1 MYAADFLFSN
11 CPLMLPQLLN
21 KDFYHTQAANLEIK
35 SKTPNG
41 VV

>member
-1 MYAADFLFSN
+1 MLQKVLLLQLAANST
-11 CPLMLPQLLN
+11 QLLN